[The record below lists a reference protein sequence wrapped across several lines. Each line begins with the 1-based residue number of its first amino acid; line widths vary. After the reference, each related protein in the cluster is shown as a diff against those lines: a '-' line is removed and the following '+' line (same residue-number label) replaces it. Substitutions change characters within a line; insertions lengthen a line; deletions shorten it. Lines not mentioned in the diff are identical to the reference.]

1 LRSHRQARGRAHARQ
16 NVDQRAV
23 ARLSNVHS
31 APFAAASR
39 DVGCGGTSRTRKMHF
54 SNLLFS
60 FQGRINRAKF
70 WLAVLVYIVASIV
83 GSIVAAASGSDIVAG
98 LVNGLV
104 GLLTFLSGL
113 FVAIKR
119 LHDRDKSAGWLLLF
133 YFAPSIL
140 AAIGL
145 VLMVLGWAGDAFGMR
160 PVGLLFVLAGLGI
173 ALWAFVEMGCLRGTV
188 GPNRYGA
195 DPLEPPTG
203 APPH

>member
-1 LRSHRQARGRAHARQ
+1 MRSGR
-16 NVDQRAV
+16 
-23 ARLSNVHS
+23 L
-31 APFAAASR
+31 
-39 DVGCGGTSRTRKMHF
+39 CGGEPEGKGAGQEPERKMDF

-70 WLAVLVYIVASIV
+70 WLAVLVYMVASIV
-83 GSIVAAASGSDIVAG
+83 GGIIGAASGSDIVAG

-140 AAIGL
+140 AAFGL
-145 VLMVLGWAGDAFGMR
+145 VLIVLAGHASGVR
-160 PVGLLFVLAGLGI
+160 PVGLLFALAGLGV
-173 ALWAFVEMGCLRGTV
+173 AMWAFVEMGCLRGTV

-195 DPLEPPTG
+195 DPPRDAHRG
-203 APPH
+203 ADALMQPRPAGRNSI